1 MVAGPAS
8 DLGITDLAIT
18 DLADAGRLPQ
28 FYIADWLPPD
38 FGAVGQYALL
48 TSQEDAAAGRKICL
62 IGLTSGPASET
73 VQGNLTIRKLPA
85 RRYEKGNFLGR
96 LLWSLSTNLR
106 LVRALLR
113 DPQSRGAEVKFTG
126 APPFMLFFA
135 VPLKMLRKTRLIY
148 RITDFYPEAI
158 IAHLGRQPFLL
169 GLLGRATWFLRRRVD
184 RFEVLGEDQRELLR
198 QGGIPDD
205 RIAVKRDKSPV
216 AVTGSEPPAP
226 APEALK
232 GRLVLLYSGNYGV
245 AHDTDTVIK
254 GLARHHRAGSG
265 RFGLW
270 LNATGGNA
278 DLVEQ
283 RLREMGVPVARTP
296 PVALETLPNLLTA
309 ADVHLIALRSEFSG
323 IVFPSKVYGSIA
335 SGGPILF
342 VGPASS
348 DVHLLCKNI
357 KQRYVRVAPG
367 DAAAFAEALE
377 EFARNR

>member
-1 MVAGPAS
+1 MVAGPTS

-148 RITDFYPEAI
+148 RITDF
-158 IAHLGRQPFLL
+158 
-169 GLLGRATWFLRRRVD
+169 
-184 RFEVLGEDQRELLR
+184 
-198 QGGIPDD
+198 
-205 RIAVKRDKSPV
+205 
-216 AVTGSEPPAP
+216 
-226 APEALK
+226 
-232 GRLVLLYSGNYGV
+232 
-245 AHDTDTVIK
+245 
-254 GLARHHRAGSG
+254 
-265 RFGLW
+265 
-270 LNATGGNA
+270 
-278 DLVEQ
+278 
-283 RLREMGVPVARTP
+283 
-296 PVALETLPNLLTA
+296 
-309 ADVHLIALRSEFSG
+309 
-323 IVFPSKVYGSIA
+323 
-335 SGGPILF
+335 
-342 VGPASS
+342 
-348 DVHLLCKNI
+348 
-357 KQRYVRVAPG
+357 
-367 DAAAFAEALE
+367 
-377 EFARNR
+377 